1 MKTREVKIEDCKS
14 HGEVKILLCHFLVW
28 VTSALEPVL
37 LSISW
42 VFSNSSMGISILV
55 S

>member
-1 MKTREVKIEDCKS
+1 MKTREVKIADCKLQ
-14 HGEVKILLCHFLVW
+14 GEVKILPCHFLVW
-28 VTSALEPVL
+28 VTSGLEAAS

-42 VFSNSSMGISILV
+42 VFFPTLQWALV